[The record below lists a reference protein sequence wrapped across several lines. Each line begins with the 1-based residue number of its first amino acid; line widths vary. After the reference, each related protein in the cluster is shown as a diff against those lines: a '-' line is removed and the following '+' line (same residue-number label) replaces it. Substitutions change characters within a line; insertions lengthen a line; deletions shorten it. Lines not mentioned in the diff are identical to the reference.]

1 MPHYNLQVLIGN
13 TGHDIETRELR
24 NGNTMAAF
32 SLVTDDGYYDK
43 ESKEWR
49 SKPTWH
55 RVVTYNE
62 HIAKRLT
69 EKAPKGSMLLVQ
81 GSLSMSTYEDKE
93 GNERR
98 NVETVADKILIL
110 RGAEH
115 V

>member
-1 MPHYNLQVLIGN
+1 MSHYNLQVLIGN

-32 SLVTDDGYYDK
+32 SLATDNGYYDRD
-43 ESKEWR
+43 SKEWV
-49 SKPTWH
+49 SKVTWH

-62 HIAKRLT
+62 YLAKRLA
-69 EKAPKGSMLLVQ
+69 EKATKGSMLLVQ
-81 GSLSMSTYEDKE
+81 GSLSMSTYEDKD

-110 RGAEH
+110 HGAEH